1 MWTKLG
7 LRQWTFHGTPPGLPK
22 PKRRGFLPS
31 GLRMAGGTVVLAFAK
46 ILLFDIARTSQYGL
60 KWNTGPRDGEM
71 PPLSDKAQRLK
82 RAQDNLFETLPLF
95 LGAVL
100 IAHVANKES
109 EITALGAQIYFWA
122 RVAYVPLYAW
132 GVRQIRS
139 LVWLVSIVG
148 LGMIAQA
155 ILLP

>member
-1 MWTKLG
+1 MTIGLMMAAWTL
-7 LRQWTFHGTPPGLPK
+7 
-22 PKRRGFLPS
+22 
-31 GLRMAGGTVVLAFAK
+31 VLAFAQ
-46 ILLFDIARTSQYGL
+46 ILLLDIAKTSQYGL
-60 KWNTGPRDGEM
+60 KWNTGPRDEEM
-71 PPLSDKAQRLK
+71 PPLSVRAQRLK
-82 RAQDNLFETLPLF
+82 RAQDNLLETLPLF

-100 IAHVANKES
+100 IAHVAGKEN

-132 GVRQIRS
+132 GVRHLRS
-139 LVWLVSIVG
+139 LAWLVSIVG